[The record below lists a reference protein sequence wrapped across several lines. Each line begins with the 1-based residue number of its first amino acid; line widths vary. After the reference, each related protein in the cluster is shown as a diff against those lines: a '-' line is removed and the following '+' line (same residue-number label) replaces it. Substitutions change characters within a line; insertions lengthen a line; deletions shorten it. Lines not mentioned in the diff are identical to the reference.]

1 MADSWPGE
9 ALAGVLTRLIAPM
22 GRPAASLKDGGSER
36 HKAADLLEEQGLGS
50 SCIDD
55 LSHAAATMLKRS
67 SQHHPTFAR
76 FLAAC
81 GRVSGQLQHTIL
93 ACVAP
98 PTVRTKA
105 RCMSVHRLCTW
116 ADRLRKLSPA
126 GGAKA
131 GSIFARLRAC
141 CDALPACKDLIKRFC
156 ADAQGVLECQ
166 KMLKTTGLSHDTLA
180 QWKPLIA
187 AMPSAPLRLEFAASL
202 EYQLDTA
209 KT

>member
-1 MADSWPGE
+1 VADAWPGE
-9 ALAGVLTRLIAPM
+9 AIAGVRKRRIAQM
-22 GRPAASLKDGGSER
+22 GRPAASLQDGGSER

-50 SCIDD
+50 ACIAA
-55 LSHAAATMLKRS
+55 LSHAAANMRKRS
-67 SQHHPTFAR
+67 SQHPPTFER

-81 GRVSGQLQHTIL
+81 GRVSGQLKHTIL

-98 PTVRTKA
+98 PTVRTTA
-105 RCMSVHRLCTW
+105 RCMSVQRLCTW
-116 ADRLRKLSPA
+116 ADRRRKLSPA

-141 CDALPACKDLIKRFC
+141 CDALPACKDLIKRFR

-166 KMLKTTGLSHDTLA
+166 QMLKTKGLSHDTLA
-180 QWKPLIA
+180 QWKPLLSER
-187 AMPSAPLRLEFAASL
+187 PSAPLRLECAAYL
-202 EYQLDTA
+202 AYQLDTA